1 MKQIF
6 TLLML
11 FLLYKTGI
19 MAQMPVIINEDSL
32 RFGSSMIPC
41 LSVTIPEAPY
51 DKTLKAWI
59 NILESGTKSKVVSE
73 NNDLTIFGAKLKK
86 ISPDPVNVYSRLTS
100 QDSILVLFAAF
111 EMRKDQYIEKATA
124 EKELAQA
131 EYFLKDF
138 AKDQY
143 LDVVKEQVNAEEK
156 KLRSIEKELKSLEK
170 DKSSRQ
176 KSIHSS
182 RNLITDE
189 NDNLTVQNNELS
201 SVSSAI
207 IGLNNELSSM
217 DDSPERDAKIGV
229 RKELEKRKKKALK
242 SIKASENR
250 ISKAENNIRKNERE
264 IPRNEDN
271 QEIIKE
277 KFDIQDKI
285 LQSYIDKLNAVKR
298 Y

>member
-6 TLLML
+6 TLLLL
-11 FLLYKTGI
+11 FVVYTTGI
-19 MAQMPVIINEDSL
+19 IAQMPIIINEDSL
-32 RFGSSMIPC
+32 RFGSSLIPC
-41 LSVTIPEAPY
+41 LSVTIPEAQY

-59 NILESGTKSKVVSE
+59 NNLESGTKSKVVSE

-86 ISPDPVNVYSRLTS
+86 ISPDPVNVYSRLTG
-100 QDSILVLFAAF
+100 QDSMLVLFAAF

-124 EKELAQA
+124 EKELVQA
-131 EYFLKDF
+131 EYYLKDF

-143 LDVVKEQVNAEEK
+143 LDVVREQVNAEEK

-170 DKSSRQ
+170 DKSSSQ

-189 NDNLTVQNNELS
+189 NDNLAVQNNELS

-207 IGLNNELSSM
+207 IGLNEELSSM

-229 RKELEKRKKKALK
+229 RRELEKRKKKALK
-242 SIKASENR
+242 SIKSSENR

-264 IPRNEDN
+264 IPRNEND
-271 QEIIKE
+271 QEIVKE
-277 KFDIQDKI
+277 KYDKQDAI
-285 LQSYIDKLNAVKR
+285 LQTYIDKMDTIKK